1 MMNKL
6 GLIITIVIFSIA
18 PINAKDV
25 TIEGNYHLV
34 IPPTMSEAEARETA
48 LNRAIVQALADA
60 FGTIVTSETWTD
72 LKNDNSV
79 SNISFWQMGNSFV
92 KGEWLRTLSEPQY
105 TKYLSDKGEIVLEVK
120 IKGIAREIETSP
132 IQLKTFLS
140 LPSVDIEN
148 NRFRSGSRFTLN
160 FTSPVN
166 GFLSVYIADEEGGVT
181 RLLPYSQ
188 VAISCTQIKAMVD
201 YEFFTSQNGTEEQY
215 TFETQKNKERNIIYV
230 LFSTKEYSRPLDR
243 LDSNSNLRI
252 LKYNDFIKWTSQ
264 LKSVDNTFKV
274 TILPVEILTSQ

>member
-1 MMNKL
+1 MNKL

-25 TIEGNYHLV
+25 TIEGNYQLV

-120 IKGIAREIETSP
+120 IKGIARELETSP

-188 VAISCTQIKAMVD
+188 EAISCTQIKAMVD